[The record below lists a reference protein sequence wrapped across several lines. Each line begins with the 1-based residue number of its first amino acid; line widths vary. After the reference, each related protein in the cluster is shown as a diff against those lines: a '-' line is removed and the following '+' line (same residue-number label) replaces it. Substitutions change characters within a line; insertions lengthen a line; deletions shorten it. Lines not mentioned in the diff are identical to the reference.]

1 MGSTKTEQA
10 LFSCD
15 VNTEVLV
22 IQISN
27 AYSVFASQAASLSA
41 ICVHLSPCTGDQL
54 KTNYTDMEKECC
66 LLSHDV
72 TTEV

>member
-1 MGSTKTEQA
+1 MIVQVWTPSYMGSTKTEQA

-27 AYSVFASQAASLSA
+27 AYSVFASQACPGTTRVRIA
-41 ICVHLSPCTGDQL
+41 CVHA
-54 KTNYTDMEKECC
+54 
-66 LLSHDV
+66 HAII
-72 TTEV
+72 